1 MRYFKKIRF
10 LLTKKEYRQAIFILF
25 LTFIMSFMDMIGVAS
40 ILPFITILTNPNLI
54 STNTF
59 LKSFY
64 EVSNSIGIDTQQ
76 DFLILL
82 GAIVFFLLIIS
93 LSIKALTT
101 YLQVRFTL
109 MREHSIG
116 KKLIENYLHQ
126 PYSWFLNR
134 NSSELGKNI
143 ISEVSITVNQFFMPM
158 MNLITNFFII
168 LLLLLMLIFVEPI
181 LTITIIIFFG
191 ALYGIIFLMIKTYL
205 NKIGKKRLAA
215 NQSRFMIINESFGS
229 PKEMKLK
236 GLEEKYSE
244 LFGEYS
250 KYFANYQSY
259 SQIIARLP
267 RFGIEAVAFGG
278 MLLVMLYLISEK
290 GSFSSALPII
300 TLYAFAAYRLMPAM
314 QQLYT
319 ALTQLQ
325 YSKSSFNQVYNDFKN
340 TKTFKIKKNNNLSP
354 ITFKNRIF
362 LKDIS
367 YTYPKSSNQTLKNIS
382 TNQTLTINP
391 EDTQVLAKEK
401 TTLNKSLV
409 FKQTENNLG
418 LNFTHEEDNYIDFN
432 RQKLI
437 PYQISDRGPGVAIG
451 DLNNDGKDDV
461 YFGSSKFKTP
471 KVYVQGDSQFNE
483 QIIKTIYK
491 DSITEDVEAII
502 ADFNGDSIND
512 IIIGTGGGDFF
523 NNMPP
528 LLDKYYSQNNK
539 HYLKEDFPAYFENAN
554 VIKAFDYDL
563 DGDLDLFI
571 GNNAVSNDFGNIPNS
586 YVLNN
591 DNGYFSILKDQPF
604 QNIGMVTDAIWDDF
618 NSDGFA
624 DLIIVGE
631 WMSPK
636 FFRNE
641 KGNFVEE
648 LTVNQKLNGLWQQI
662 IPFDIDND
670 GDTDYLLGNWG
681 ENSKFKASKDRPLK
695 MYYSDF
701 DNNETTETIVCNYNK
716 DGYYPILGLDE
727 LASQL
732 ISLRKKYP
740 SYKNFAGKQ
749 ISEIIEKSDLDSAK
763 ELNVHTLSSGYLKNI
778 NNQYTFVPFKS
789 ELQIAPI
796 TSFLKYDFDD
806 DGTFEILVGGNYF
819 GVTPYHGRFDS
830 FPGALIKN
838 DSTVILGNK
847 IGLNFSNK
855 AIKSLNIISFKQQP
869 FLMVTVNNDKA
880 QVYEL
885 TNQ

>member
-367 YTYPKSSNQTLKNIS
+367 YTYPKSSNQTLKNINISIKAKTKVAIIGS
-382 TNQTLTINP
+382 TGSGKTTTIDIILGLLEANKGTFKVDDLTINHLNCHQWQKKIGYVPQQIYLTDDTIANNIAFGVEASKVDKQRIEEVAKLASLHSFITNELPKKFETVVGERGVRLSGGQRQRIGIARALYQNP
-391 EDTQVLAKEK
+391 EVLVFDEATNSLDNITEEKIMNSIYNIQQDKTILIIAHRLSTIKKCDQIILIEKGEIIAQDTYDNLLKSNQIFIDMVTKEK
-401 TTLNKSLV
+401 
-409 FKQTENNLG
+409 
-418 LNFTHEEDNYIDFN
+418 
-432 RQKLI
+432 
-437 PYQISDRGPGVAIG
+437 
-451 DLNNDGKDDV
+451 
-461 YFGSSKFKTP
+461 
-471 KVYVQGDSQFNE
+471 
-483 QIIKTIYK
+483 
-491 DSITEDVEAII
+491 
-502 ADFNGDSIND
+502 
-512 IIIGTGGGDFF
+512 
-523 NNMPP
+523 
-528 LLDKYYSQNNK
+528 
-539 HYLKEDFPAYFENAN
+539 
-554 VIKAFDYDL
+554 
-563 DGDLDLFI
+563 
-571 GNNAVSNDFGNIPNS
+571 
-586 YVLNN
+586 
-591 DNGYFSILKDQPF
+591 
-604 QNIGMVTDAIWDDF
+604 
-618 NSDGFA
+618 
-624 DLIIVGE
+624 
-631 WMSPK
+631 
-636 FFRNE
+636 
-641 KGNFVEE
+641 
-648 LTVNQKLNGLWQQI
+648 
-662 IPFDIDND
+662 
-670 GDTDYLLGNWG
+670 
-681 ENSKFKASKDRPLK
+681 
-695 MYYSDF
+695 
-701 DNNETTETIVCNYNK
+701 
-716 DGYYPILGLDE
+716 
-727 LASQL
+727 
-732 ISLRKKYP
+732 KK
-740 SYKNFAGKQ
+740 
-749 ISEIIEKSDLDSAK
+749 
-763 ELNVHTLSSGYLKNI
+763 
-778 NNQYTFVPFKS
+778 
-789 ELQIAPI
+789 
-796 TSFLKYDFDD
+796 
-806 DGTFEILVGGNYF
+806 
-819 GVTPYHGRFDS
+819 
-830 FPGALIKN
+830 
-838 DSTVILGNK
+838 
-847 IGLNFSNK
+847 
-855 AIKSLNIISFKQQP
+855 
-869 FLMVTVNNDKA
+869 
-880 QVYEL
+880 
-885 TNQ
+885 